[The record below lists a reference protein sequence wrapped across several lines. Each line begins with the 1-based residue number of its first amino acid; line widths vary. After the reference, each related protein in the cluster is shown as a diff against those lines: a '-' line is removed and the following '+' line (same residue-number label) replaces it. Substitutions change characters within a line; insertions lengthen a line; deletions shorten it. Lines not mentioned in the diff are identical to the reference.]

1 MKLAVKQTILITI
14 LVSLV
19 LSAGSMVMVQ
29 RSFEKSLQAA
39 VARGGEQQIV
49 EQYALKSSLLNDQF
63 NEIPYADENVRRYVT
78 RMTGS
83 GEPGSARVGVFH
95 EDGREI
101 IANLPAGIPQADYK
115 LLLRPSS
122 AQYLLR
128 RLDNSYYMLIS
139 ADIRVDETRI
149 YMVNAYDIGY
159 VFQEKQAQIRSHLI
173 LNVALILVAGAA
185 SAVLS
190 HFLTKPLQKL
200 SRASTNIAGGAYQE
214 RTGIRTDDEIGR
226 LSRSFDKM
234 AEAIARN
241 VDALEKQVENQS
253 RFIAAFS
260 HEVKTPTTAIMG
272 YADILRRAPVDV
284 QDQLRYANIV
294 YHEGRR
300 LEAMSHKM
308 MELLNVAEGGIE
320 LKPVPV
326 RAFAEKLWESR
337 RSSLQGMALDMRME
351 DAIVNAEPDLLF
363 SLVSNLLDNAYKAE
377 PKDGSV
383 RLEGKRAGR
392 RYTIRLT
399 DSGAG
404 IPPEDLPH
412 IQEIFYRADKSRS
425 RAKGGAGIGLYLCS
439 RIAKLHG
446 GALAIESAPG
456 AGTSVSF
463 DLEVLDEQP
472 QE

>member
-1 MKLAVKQTILITI
+1 MRLAVKQTIFITI

-19 LSAGSMVMVQ
+19 LSVGSIVMVQ

-39 VARGGEQQIV
+39 VSRGGEQQIV
-49 EQYALKSSLLNDQF
+49 EQYALKSSLLSDLF
-63 NEIPYADENVRRYVT
+63 NEIQYTDESVRRYVT
-78 RMTGS
+78 RMRGS

-101 IANLPAGIPQADYK
+101 IANLPEGIPQADYQQ
-115 LLLRPSS
+115 LLQPSS

-128 RLDNSYYMLIS
+128 KLDSSYYMLLS

-159 VFQEKQAQIRSHLI
+159 VFREKQAQIRSHLI

-200 SRASTNIAGGAYQE
+200 GRAGANIAGGAYQE
-214 RTGIRTDDEIGR
+214 RTGIRTNDEIGQ
-226 LSRSFDKM
+226 LSQSFDKM
-234 AEAIARN
+234 AEAVARN
-241 VDALEKQVENQS
+241 VDALEKQVESQS

-272 YADILRRAPVDV
+272 YADILRRAPADP
-284 QDQLRYANIV
+284 QSQLRYANIL

-308 MELLNVAEGGIE
+308 MELLNIAEGGIA
-320 LKPVPV
+320 LQPVPV
-326 RAFAEKLWESR
+326 LAFAEKLWESR
-337 RSSLQGMALDMRME
+337 RSSFQGMELDIRME

-363 SLVSNLLDNAYKAE
+363 SLVSNLLDNAYKAQ
-377 PKDGSV
+377 PKDGVV
-383 RLEGKRAGR
+383 RLEGKRAEG
-392 RYTIRLT
+392 RYTVRVT

-412 IQEIFYRADKSRS
+412 IKEIFYMADKSRS

-439 RIAKLHG
+439 QIAKLHG
-446 GALAIESAPG
+446 SELAIESAPG
-456 AGTSVSF
+456 AGTTVSF
-463 DLEVLDEQP
+463 DLEVLHE
-472 QE
+472 

>member
-1 MKLAVKQTILITI
+1 
-14 LVSLV
+14 
-19 LSAGSMVMVQ
+19 
-29 RSFEKSLQAA
+29 
-39 VARGGEQQIV
+39 
-49 EQYALKSSLLNDQF
+49 
-63 NEIPYADENVRRYVT
+63 
-78 RMTGS
+78 
-83 GEPGSARVGVFH
+83 
-95 EDGREI
+95 
-101 IANLPAGIPQADYK
+101 
-115 LLLRPSS
+115 
-122 AQYLLR
+122 
-128 RLDNSYYMLIS
+128 
-139 ADIRVDETRI
+139 
-149 YMVNAYDIGY
+149 
-159 VFQEKQAQIRSHLI
+159 
-173 LNVALILVAGAA
+173 
-185 SAVLS
+185 
-190 HFLTKPLQKL
+190 
-200 SRASTNIAGGAYQE
+200 
-214 RTGIRTDDEIGR
+214 
-226 LSRSFDKM
+226 M